1 MRTVRIAV
9 QGRVQGVG
17 FRDWIVR
24 KARGLELDGWVRN
37 RSNNSVEIL
46 ASGEALAIERLV
58 QAAHRGPP
66 FAHVAQVIVEE
77 GAAEEASGFARR
89 PTL

>member
-1 MRTVRIAV
+1 VRIVRIAV

-24 KARGLELDGWVRN
+24 KARALELDGWVRN

-46 ASGEALAIERLV
+46 ASGEAAAIERLV

-66 FAHVAQVIVEE
+66 FAHVTEVSVEE
-77 GAAEEASGFARR
+77 GEAEAASGFARR